1 MRSYNRVF
9 LIGNCAAEPILS
21 ETQKGSSY
29 LYFPI
34 AVDKGYTNKE
44 NESRE
49 VDFHRVVMW
58 KEPAQKLSEL
68 ITKGTRL
75 FVTGKIV
82 NHKYENNDQ
91 TKYITEV
98 HATQIEVLSKSKGQ
112 EKTIEKKELATA

>member
-21 ETQKGSSY
+21 ETQKGSPY

-34 AVDKGYTNKE
+34 AVEKNYSKEENK
-44 NESRE
+44 NKE

-58 KEPAQKLSEL
+58 KDQATKLSEL

-75 FVTGKIV
+75 FVTGKII
-82 NHKYENNDQ
+82 NHKYENGDN

-98 HATQIEVLSKSKGQ
+98 HASQIEVLGKFKGQ
-112 EKTIEKKELATA
+112 EKKETKKELATA